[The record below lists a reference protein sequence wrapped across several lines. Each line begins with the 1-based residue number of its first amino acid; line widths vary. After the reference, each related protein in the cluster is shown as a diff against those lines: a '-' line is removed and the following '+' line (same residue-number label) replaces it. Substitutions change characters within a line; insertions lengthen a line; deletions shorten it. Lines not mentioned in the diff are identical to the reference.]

1 MSNRREGEERGV
13 AGITAVVTP
22 PRDCAVDKCSLLLP
36 PSVVTGTALSS
47 RVPTIGVCSGRI
59 HGGSLLKLFSAV
71 MQSTLS
77 IPLPVFTHVVTFL
90 HFFEMVSLFS
100 VG

>member
-36 PSVVTGTALSS
+36 LCVVTGTALSEFES
-47 RVPTIGVCSGRI
+47 TNHRRVQWPHPWWLTAQAFQCS
-59 HGGSLLKLFSAV
+59 HAEYPKYSLASVYARCD
-71 MQSTLS
+71 
-77 IPLPVFTHVVTFL
+77 VFAFL
-90 HFFEMVSLFS
+90 
-100 VG
+100 